1 MRFRSFPMS
10 SSSPGD
16 GGGVTDR
23 CVPTSPRLDVRS
35 AENDVDDE
43 LQPTVC
49 AARGDAYECSC
60 IVCETVLL
68 EPALRTDIGE
78 VVCTGNCVAMLGRLL
93 STILSLSAPPAVT
106 GCRLRGES

>member
-10 SSSPGD
+10 SSSPWE

-23 CVPTSPRLDVRS
+23 CVPTSPRLDVRGE
-35 AENDVDDE
+35 ENDADGE
-43 LQPTVC
+43 LRPTIC

-60 IVCETVLL
+60 ITCDTVLL
-68 EPALRTDIGE
+68 ELALRTDIGE
-78 VVCTGNCVAMLGRLL
+78 VVCTGNCAAMLGRLL
-93 STILSLSAPPAVT
+93 STMLSLSEPPAVT